1 MNDILPLIEY
11 RQKKQREL
19 EKKQLQIEQLEIL
32 INRQDKIISH
42 YMEQISYY
50 EEREL
55 AQLSDKGRIKYQE
68 KIFQLQ
74 TKIETAQDK
83 KYLAQIQLQ
92 QITAH

>member
-11 RQKKQREL
+11 RQKKQHEL
-19 EKKQLQIEQLEIL
+19 EKKQLQIKQLEIL
-32 INRQDKIISH
+32 INRQNKIISH

-55 AQLSDKGRIKYQE
+55 AQLSEKGKIKFQE

-74 TKIETAQDK
+74 TKIENAQDK
-83 KYLAQIQLQ
+83 KYLAQLQLK
-92 QITAH
+92 QISAR